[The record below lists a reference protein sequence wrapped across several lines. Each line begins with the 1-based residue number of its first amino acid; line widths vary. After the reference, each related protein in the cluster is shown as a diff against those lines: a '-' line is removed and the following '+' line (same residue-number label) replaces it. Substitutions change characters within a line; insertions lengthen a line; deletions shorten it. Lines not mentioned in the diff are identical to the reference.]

1 MTVFCLFTLIT
12 WFWQVRSECKTAN
25 LDQEGGFKAY
35 CCKLGNMV
43 DVTGYL
49 LVLFLLFVTGCQ
61 IHFLE
66 LETLRV
72 LAAFAT
78 CITLLRLIDWMR
90 LFEDTSFYV
99 LLIRV
104 TIDDIKYFML
114 LLIISLLMFGVP
126 VLMLDMNSAEGSE
139 MIDDN
144 FHFWLFDLMF
154 NQYMLALGEFGMDN
168 FQDHP

>member
-1 MTVFCLFTLIT
+1 
-12 WFWQVRSECKTAN
+12 
-25 LDQEGGFKAY
+25 
-35 CCKLGNMV
+35 MV

-49 LVLFLLFVTGCQ
+49 LVLFLLFLTGFQ
-61 IHFLE
+61 IHFIP

-78 CITLLRLIDWMR
+78 CITLLRLINWMR

-114 LLIISLLMFGVP
+114 LLIISLLMFGGSLERKVWRI
-126 VLMLDMNSAEGSE
+126 AET
-139 MIDDN
+139 
-144 FHFWLFDLMF
+144 
-154 NQYMLALGEFGMDN
+154 ALLLLLGFV
-168 FQDHP
+168 

>member
-1 MTVFCLFTLIT
+1 M
-12 WFWQVRSECKTAN
+12 
-25 LDQEGGFKAY
+25 
-35 CCKLGNMV
+35 
-43 DVTGYL
+43 
-49 LVLFLLFVTGCQ
+49 
-61 IHFLE
+61 
-66 LETLRV
+66 

-78 CITLLRLIDWMR
+78 CITLLRLINWMR

-126 VLMLDMNSAEGSE
+126 VLMLDMNSEEGSE
-139 MIDDN
+139 MIEDN

>member
-1 MTVFCLFTLIT
+1 
-12 WFWQVRSECKTAN
+12 
-25 LDQEGGFKAY
+25 
-35 CCKLGNMV
+35 MV

-49 LVLFLLFVTGCQ
+49 LVLFLLFLTGFQ
-61 IHFLE
+61 IHFIP

-78 CITLLRLIDWMR
+78 CITLLRLINWMR

-126 VLMLDMNSAEGSE
+126 VLMLDMNSEEGSE
-139 MIDDN
+139 MIEDN